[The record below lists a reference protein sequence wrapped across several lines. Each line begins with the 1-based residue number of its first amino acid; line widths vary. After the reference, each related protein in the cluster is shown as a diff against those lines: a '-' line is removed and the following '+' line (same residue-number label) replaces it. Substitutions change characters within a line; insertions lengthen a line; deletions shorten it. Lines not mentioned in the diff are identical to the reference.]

1 LFFLIA
7 GIKTNMLLI
16 TFLGLI
22 ATLTSVSGECNV
34 GTQDVKDFDWNKVGV
49 RLFTGFLK
57 EGAVETLF
65 CFY

>member
-22 ATLTSVSGECNV
+22 VTLTSVSGECNV
-34 GTQDVKDFDWNKVGV
+34 GTQHVKDFDWNKVGV
-49 RLFTGFLK
+49 RLFTGILK
-57 EGAVETLF
+57 EAALENLF
-65 CFY
+65 WFY